1 MTRRIFYL
9 LVENRP
15 ETLTT
20 IVHERLDAEN
30 EIDAHREAKQ
40 WIENHHNKHVR
51 LLECKMVGE
60 YAYNSVLIPEDAGEL
75 TILENCDPK

>member
-20 IVHERLDAEN
+20 IVHDRLDAEN
-30 EIDAHREAKQ
+30 EIDAHRESKQ
-40 WIENHHNKHVR
+40 WIEKNHNKHVR

-60 YAYNSVLIPEDAGEL
+60 YAYNSVLIPEEGGEL
-75 TILENCDPK
+75 ISRENCDPK